1 MPVAKITGQGL
12 FAIGCAVALLWTCL
26 VSERAMMR
34 RAYEQ
39 RAEVMR
45 GLARQQRTRNPRPAS
60 PPVVRFPRT
69 ERPAQG

>member
-26 VSERAMMR
+26 FAERAMMR
-34 RAYEQ
+34 RAWAE

-45 GLARQQRTRNPRPAS
+45 TVVESQRQRNTHPAFDAMPFPHRQRRIT
-60 PPVVRFPRT
+60 
-69 ERPAQG
+69 G